1 VSEEHTEKVKA
12 LHAVLFVAD
21 EPCDVNLLA
30 SVLQVSDEQVMELV
44 EQLSERLEDTG
55 LQIVRLAGGFQLA
68 TRPRY
73 ADYVQRLREPTPE
86 RLSRQALE
94 TLAIIAYR
102 QPITRPEI
110 DQVRGVDSSGV
121 INSLLEKGLIAITG
135 RKQAPGR
142 PFLLA
147 TTPQFLS
154 TFGLH
159 DLSEL
164 PNLPEAERT
173 TAGALGAPVR
183 GLQLEET
190 EAEEA
195 QPPSASDEE
204 Q

>member
-1 VSEEHTEKVKA
+1 MSEEHTEKVKA
-12 LHAVLFVAD
+12 LEVALFAAE
-21 EPCDVNLLA
+21 EPCNVSLLA
-30 SVLQVSDEQVMELV
+30 AVLQVSEEQVPELV
-44 EQLSERLEDTG
+44 EQLSDRLEDTG
-55 LQIVRLAGGFQLA
+55 LQVVRLAGGFQLA
-68 TRPRY
+68 TRSTY
-73 ADYVQRLREPTPE
+73 ADYVQRLREPQPE

-102 QPITRPEI
+102 QPTTRPEI

-121 INSLLEKGLIAITG
+121 INNLLEKGLIAITG
-135 RKQAPGR
+135 RKRAPGR

-147 TTPQFLS
+147 TTPHFLS

-164 PNLPEAERT
+164 PNLPEAEQT
-173 TAGALGAPVR
+173 MATALGASVR

-190 EAEEA
+190 EEA
-195 QPPSASDEE
+195 QTPSASDEE

>member
-1 VSEEHTEKVKA
+1 MSEEHTEKVKA
-12 LHAVLFVAD
+12 LEVALFAAE
-21 EPCDVNLLA
+21 EPCNVSLLA
-30 SVLQVSDEQVMELV
+30 AVLQVSEEQVPELV
-44 EQLSERLEDTG
+44 EQLSDRLEDTG

-68 TRPRY
+68 TRSTY
-73 ADYVQRLREPTPE
+73 ADYVQRLREPQPE

-102 QPITRPEI
+102 QPTTRPEI

-121 INSLLEKGLIAITG
+121 INNLLEKGLIAITG
-135 RKQAPGR
+135 RKRAPGR

-147 TTPQFLS
+147 TTPHFLS

-164 PNLPEAERT
+164 PNLPEAEQT
-173 TAGALGAPVR
+173 MATALGASVR

-190 EAEEA
+190 EEA
-195 QPPSASDEE
+195 QTPSASDEE

>member
-12 LHAVLFVAD
+12 LEVALFAAE
-21 EPCDVNLLA
+21 EPCNVSLLA
-30 SVLQVSDEQVMELV
+30 AVLQVSEEQVPELV
-44 EQLSERLEDTG
+44 EQLSDRLEDTG
-55 LQIVRLAGGFQLA
+55 LQVVRLAGGFQLA
-68 TRPRY
+68 TRSTY
-73 ADYVQRLREPTPE
+73 ADYVQRLREPQPE

-102 QPITRPEI
+102 QPTTRPEI

-121 INSLLEKGLIAITG
+121 INNLLEKGLIAITG
-135 RKQAPGR
+135 RKRAPGR

-147 TTPQFLS
+147 TTPHFLS

-164 PNLPEAERT
+164 PNLPEAEQT
-173 TAGALGAPVR
+173 MATALGASVR

-190 EAEEA
+190 EEA
-195 QPPSASDEE
+195 QTPSASDEE

>member
-1 VSEEHTEKVKA
+1 MSEERTEKVKA
-12 LHAVLFVAD
+12 LHVVLFAAD
-21 EPCDVNLLA
+21 EPCDVSLLA
-30 SVLQVSDEQVMELV
+30 AVLEVGEEQVLELV
-44 EQLSERLEDTG
+44 EQLSDRLEDTG
-55 LQIVRLAGGFQLA
+55 LQIARLAGGFQLA
-68 TRPRY
+68 TRPAY

-94 TLAIIAYR
+94 TIAIIAYR
-102 QPITRPEI
+102 QPVTRPEI

-147 TTPQFLS
+147 TTPHFLS

-164 PNLPEAERT
+164 PNLPEAEQAMVT
-173 TAGALGAPVR
+173 ALGAPVR
-183 GLQLEET
+183 GLQLEER